1 MKKPINIICLTLMF
15 ITILSAQK
23 SSDLKW
29 LEGRW
34 KIETGRGT
42 IMESWTIKNDST
54 LTGKSVFI
62 AGKDTMPQE
71 KIELAY
77 RKGHWYYNPVI
88 GGQSEAN
95 STKFK
100 VIMLSGTEFISENPE
115 HDFPQRISYRR
126 VKDQIFASI
135 EGKNDGKYMKENF
148 DFVKN

>member
-1 MKKPINIICLTLMF
+1 MKKLINIICLC
-15 ITILSAQK
+15 IWIINILSAQK
-23 SSDLKW
+23 ITDLKW
-29 LEGRW
+29 LEGNW
-34 KIETGRGT
+34 KIETGQGT
-42 IMESWTIKNDST
+42 IMESWKIKNDST

-71 KIELAY
+71 KLELAY
-77 RKGHWYYNPVI
+77 RKGNWYYNPVI

-100 VIMLSGTEFISENPE
+100 VILLNGTEFISENPE

-135 EGKNDGKYMKENF
+135 EGKNNGKYMKENF